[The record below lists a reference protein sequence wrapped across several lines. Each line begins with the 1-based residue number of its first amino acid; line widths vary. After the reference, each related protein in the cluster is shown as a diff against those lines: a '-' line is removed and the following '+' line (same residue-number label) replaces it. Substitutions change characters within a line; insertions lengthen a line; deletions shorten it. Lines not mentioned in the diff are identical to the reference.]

1 MEDYLTIKMPE
12 FKPKYRRWKCY
23 GWKRPK
29 ERENTRDVLLEAGR
43 GYCMY
48 CYVRIQVAGK
58 CMGNLE
64 HAIEKNNSARLEECV
79 PNIGIACPVC
89 NGSFKKM
96 GEKQRKL
103 GEKQI
108 QTFHGRARC
117 TETKRKQC
125 TVPCRALK
133 DLQADYYKKEDA
145 QIILQPMGARGPKSH
160 QPLRIQ
166 YDVLNAEFQA
176 DDNALYDE
184 EDRAFI
190 RAHIQRF
197 HLNDPEY
204 RTSKLLEFIK
214 VIIDQGGKVPVYEY
228 NNLVVELFAEKLKGK
243 TREDVLKICEPIYII
258 LNYSR
263 LCHECG

>member
-58 CMGNLE
+58 YMGNLE

-96 GEKQRKL
+96 

-190 RAHIQRF
+190 RTHIQRF

-258 LNYSR
+258 
-263 LCHECG
+263 GFPTI

>member
-1 MEDYLTIKMPE
+1 MKDYLTIKMPE

-58 CMGNLE
+58 YMGNLE

-190 RAHIQRF
+190 RTHIQRF

-258 LNYSR
+258 
-263 LCHECG
+263 GFPTI

>member
-12 FKPKYRRWKCY
+12 FRPKYKRWKLY

-29 ERENTRDVLLEAGR
+29 ERENTRDALLEAGR

-48 CYVRIQVAGK
+48 CYTRIQVAGK

-79 PNIGIACPVC
+79 PNIGIVCPVC
-89 NGSFKKM
+89 NGSFKRM

-103 GEKQI
+103 EKEQI
-108 QTFHGRARC
+108 QAFHGRARC
-117 TETKRKQC
+117 TEVKRKQC

-133 DLQADYYKKEDA
+133 DLQADYYKKKDA
-145 QIILQPMGARGPKSH
+145 HIILQPMGARGRKSR
-160 QPLRIQ
+160 QALRIQ
-166 YDVLNAEFQA
+166 YDVLGAMFQP

-184 EDRAFI
+184 EDQAFI
-190 RAHIQRF
+190 REHIRRF
-197 HLNDPEY
+197 HLNDPGY

-214 VIIDQGGKVPVYEY
+214 LIIDQEGKVPVYEY

-243 TREDVLKICEPIYII
+243 SREDVLKICEPIYII
-258 LNYSR
+258 
-263 LCHECG
+263 GFPTI